1 MTDHSIPLSHPRG
14 AWLRWGAIA
23 LLVLGVILGL
33 VFLPVRDYLQLL
45 LEWTR
50 GLGFWG
56 YLVVIVFYVVA
67 CVLFIPGSLVTLAAG
82 FLFGVVAGSVVVSIG
97 STLGASAAFL
107 VGRYLARDKIE
118 GKVAGKPKFKAID
131 EAVGRQGFKIVLL
144 TRLSPVF
151 PFNLLN
157 YAFGLTRVRF
167 WTYAAAS
174 WIGMMPGTVL
184 YVYLGSTAKD
194 LTQVFSGGVAGG
206 MEQRIFKIAGLLA
219 TVAVTVYITTI
230 ARRALRQTV
239 PPSRQKELES

>member
-1 MTDHSIPLSHPRG
+1 MSMTHAMMVKERVP
-14 AWLRWGAIA
+14 WLRWAVVAAVVLAIA
-23 LLVLGVILGL
+23 TIFLT
-33 VFLPVRDYLQLL
+33 LPVREGIQAL

-56 YLVVIVFYVVA
+56 YVVVILFYIVA

-82 FLFGVVAGSVVVSIG
+82 FLFGVVAGSITVSVG
-97 STLGASAAFL
+97 ATLGASAAFL
-107 VGRYLARDKIE
+107 VGRFLARRRIE
-118 GKVAGKPKFKAID
+118 RKVAGNPRFKAID

-157 YAFGLTRVRF
+157 YAFGLTGVPF
-167 WTYAAAS
+167 WTYVLAS

-194 LTQVFSGGVAGG
+194 LAQVFSGGVQGG
-206 MEQRIFKIAGLLA
+206 MGQQIAKWVGLAA
-219 TVAVTVYITTI
+219 TLVVTVFVTRI
-230 ARRALRQTV
+230 ARKALKEAV
-239 PPSRQKELES
+239 PEHKPEGA